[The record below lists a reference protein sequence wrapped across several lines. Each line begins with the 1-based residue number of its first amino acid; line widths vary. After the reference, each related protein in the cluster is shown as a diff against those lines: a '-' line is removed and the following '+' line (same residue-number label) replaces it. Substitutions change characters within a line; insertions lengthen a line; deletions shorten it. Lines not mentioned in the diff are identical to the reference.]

1 MFYFPLQLFR
11 EPLKN
16 HDFPG
21 QFPNEI
27 ELKTIFGGLPPIID
41 VHEKI
46 LTELEVFVKNWKAEN
61 EIGKI
66 FQKHVIYIYI
76 F

>member
-1 MFYFPLQLFR
+1 MFRDPLR
-11 EPLKN
+11 N
-16 HDFPG
+16 HDLPE

-27 ELKTIFGGLPPIID
+27 ELKTIFGCLPPIID

-46 LTELEVFVKNWKAEN
+46 LVELQPVVANWKADN

-66 FQKHVIYIYI
+66 FQKHVSMCFY
-76 F
+76 